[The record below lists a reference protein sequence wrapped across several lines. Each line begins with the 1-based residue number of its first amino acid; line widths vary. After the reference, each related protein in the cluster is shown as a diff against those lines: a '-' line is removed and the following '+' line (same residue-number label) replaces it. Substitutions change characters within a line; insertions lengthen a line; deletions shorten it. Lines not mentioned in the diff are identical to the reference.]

1 MLASIHTSVLARFVL
16 LFALM
21 YAAFGF
27 ASPFLPAFLAMRGL
41 APEEIAIVLGAGT
54 AVRLMSGPAVGRI
67 ADWLQGLRLML
78 GLTLGLAALA
88 ALGYLRGSH
97 FATLL
102 VVGLLHQ
109 AALAP
114 TTTLAD
120 ALALGAAVRSPRF
133 EYGWVRGAGSA
144 AFILGSIVAGYAIG
158 IFGLASIVWAQ
169 AATLALAA
177 MCARLVPELPL
188 RARLSGGKE
197 HAAAARA
204 LSLFAIP
211 RFRRLILVAALVL
224 GSHAMHDSF
233 AVIRWSAGGIS
244 PSAAGILW
252 SEAVAAEVLVFFLVG
267 PALVNRLGTAGALS
281 LAAGAGVLRWSV
293 MALSVD
299 VMALALVQPLH
310 GLTFALLHLACMR
323 QLAAIVPPGL
333 SASAQAIYGTLAA
346 GAMTA
351 VLTFAAG
358 PLYGRFGGGGFW
370 PMAALCAA
378 ALPVAWTLRD
388 KQLSRDHPPCA
399 Q

>member
-21 YAAFGF
+21 YAAFGV
-27 ASPFLPAFLAMRGL
+27 ASPFLPGFLAMRGL
-41 APEEIAIVLGAGT
+41 APEEIAVVMGAGT
-54 AVRLMSGPAVGRI
+54 AVRLICGPAAGRL
-67 ADWLQGLRLML
+67 ADWLQALRLVL
-78 GLTLGLAALA
+78 GLTLALAALA
-88 ALGYLRGSH
+88 ALGYLPVSH
-97 FATLL
+97 FAMILA
-102 VVGLLHQ
+102 VGLLHQ

-114 TTTLAD
+114 ATTLAD
-120 ALALGAAVRSPRF
+120 ALALSAAVRSPRF

-144 AFILGSIVAGYAIG
+144 AFIVGSIVAGYAIG
-158 IFGLASIVWAQ
+158 IFGLAAIVWAQ
-169 AATLALAA
+169 AGLLALAA
-177 MCARLVPELPL
+177 MCARLVPEVPV
-188 RARLSGGKE
+188 RARLSDRKE
-197 HAAAARA
+197 HASSARA

-224 GSHAMHDSF
+224 GSHAMHDTF

-281 LAAGAGVLRWSV
+281 LAAAAGLLRWSV

-299 VMALALVQPLH
+299 VVALALVQPLH

-323 QLAAIVPPGL
+323 QLAAIVPAGL
-333 SASAQAIYGTLAA
+333 SATAQAIYGTLAV
-346 GAMTA
+346 GATTA
-351 VLTFAAG
+351 VLTLAAG
-358 PLYGRFGGGGFW
+358 PLYARFGGAAFW
-370 PMAALCAA
+370 PMAVLCAV
-378 ALPVAWTLRD
+378 ALPIAWTLRD
-388 KQLSRDHPPCA
+388 TQLSRDHPPRA